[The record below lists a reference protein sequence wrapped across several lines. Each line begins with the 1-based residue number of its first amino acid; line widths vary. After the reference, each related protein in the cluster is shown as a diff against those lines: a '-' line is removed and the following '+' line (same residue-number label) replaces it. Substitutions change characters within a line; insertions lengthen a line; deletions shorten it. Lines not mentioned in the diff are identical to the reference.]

1 MNTNTVSKL
10 SFKQVLAV
18 AIVAV
23 SLPATIAFADNGAS
37 DHHDMKNGEH
47 CERGDR
53 AHHGMGEPG
62 VPPYLHGLQLTSAQE
77 DKLFAITYPQI
88 PTMRDAHKQHR
99 QLMEELRATAQA
111 DTFDDAK
118 AQQLADKAAALEK
131 EKVLMMARN
140 DAKIFALLT
149 PEQRN
154 KARKFKM
161 GDHWH
166 NHSDDGHNQPSN
178 FRQRALH
185 QTEKREM

>member
-18 AIVAV
+18 AIVAI

-37 DHHDMKNGEH
+37 DYHDMNKGEH
-47 CERGDR
+47 CERGNN

-62 VPPYLHGLQLTSAQE
+62 MPPYLHGLQLSSAQK

-88 PTMRDAHKQHR
+88 PAMRNAHKQR
-99 QLMEELRATAQA
+99 TQLMEELRATAEA
-111 DTFDDAK
+111 DTFDDAR
-118 AQQLADKAAALEK
+118 AQQLADKAASLEK
-131 EKVLMMARN
+131 ENVLTMARN

-154 KARKFKM
+154 KAREFKM
-161 GDHWH
+161 GKHWH
-166 NHSDDGHNQPSN
+166 NHADDGHNQPSN
-178 FRQRALH
+178 FKQHTPH

>member
-18 AIVAV
+18 AIVAI

-37 DHHDMKNGEH
+37 DHHDMSKGEH
-47 CERGDR
+47 CERGDIV
-53 AHHGMGEPG
+53 HHGMGEPG
-62 VPPYLHGLQLTSAQE
+62 MPPYLHELQLSSAQK

-88 PTMRDAHKQHR
+88 PAMRDAHKQR
-99 QLMEELRATAQA
+99 TQLMEELRATVEA

-118 AQQLADKAAALEK
+118 AQQLADKAASLEK
-131 EKVLMMARN
+131 EKVLTMARN

-154 KARKFKM
+154 KAREFKM
-161 GDHWH
+161 GEHWH
-166 NHSDDGHNQPSN
+166 NHSGDEHNQPSN
-178 FRQRALH
+178 FKQHTPH

>member
-18 AIVAV
+18 AIVAI

-37 DHHDMKNGEH
+37 DHHDVSKSEH
-47 CERGDR
+47 CERGDKVR
-53 AHHGMGEPG
+53 HGMDEPG
-62 VPPYLHGLQLTSAQE
+62 MPPYLHGLQLSSAQE

-88 PTMRDAHKQHR
+88 PVMRDAHKQHR
-99 QLMEELRATAQA
+99 QLIEELRATAQA

-118 AQQLADKAAALEK
+118 AQQLADKAASLEK

-154 KARKFKM
+154 KAREFKM

-166 NHSDDGHNQPSN
+166 IQGDDGHNQPSN
-178 FRQRALH
+178 FKQHALR